1 MITFL
6 FGRYK
11 KVLKIKLPV
20 GLVRFFS
27 NSGHYF
33 RSVLN
38 KEGDKTEFGRE
49 KPKVI
54 ADLQKKKWLWSI
66 ISGFLMIIA
75 LIFVTATTAYITMVL
90 SIKGENVSV
99 PDLYKMTTEDAVR
112 LLSDLDLK
120 LKISDEHIFSK
131 DIEEGRVMRQE
142 PAAGTSVKRNVSI
155 RVVLSAGIKTIIVP
169 SLVGNSA
176 RDAAAVFAKNG
187 LNLTNISEIYCNYMI
202 SNNIIAQEPLPGSA
216 MIKGSRVN
224 ILVSLGAREKV
235 YVMPDLIGQDYS
247 RVINRLE
254 GAGFRIG
261 NVFYHDYPGA
271 EPRIIIMQFPKAGY
285 SIHKSD
291 IINLWVSK

>member
-20 GLVRFFS
+20 RLVRFFS
-27 NSGHYF
+27 NAGHYF

-66 ISGFLMIIA
+66 ISGFLMILA

-120 LKISDEHIFSK
+120 LKISDEHLFSK

-142 PAAGTSVKRNVSI
+142 PGAGTSVKRNVSV

-176 RDAAAVFAKNG
+176 RDAGAVFAKNG

-216 MIKGSRVN
+216 MMKGSRVN
-224 ILVSLGAREKV
+224 ILVSLGAREEV
-235 YVMPDLIGQDYS
+235 YVMPDLIGQD
-247 RVINRLE
+247 
-254 GAGFRIG
+254 
-261 NVFYHDYPGA
+261 
-271 EPRIIIMQFPKAGY
+271 
-285 SIHKSD
+285 
-291 IINLWVSK
+291 